1 MKILL
6 FANTIILFSLS
17 FAISSICIPLII
29 KIAKKNELYSKEGG
43 GRHIHKGL
51 IPRLGGIALLIGFIF
66 SQLYLILGTPL
77 HPSNYIGYYFLIFSI
92 FILFVL
98 GLLDDIVT
106 INSYLKFFIQLLVAI
121 ILVWNADVRITSFF
135 GIFNIYDLPVWLS
148 YVFSILVIVFFVNA
162 YNLIDGLDGLSCS
175 VGLYVLS
182 CFLIVFLFN
191 KIYIDSML
199 VISAMGCL
207 LGFWL
212 FNKPPAKI
220 FMGDSGTL
228 SIGLLIAY
236 FSIKISNL
244 PLDNNETYNPVF
256 AMVVLSYPAIDTLR
270 VFFKRIFSG
279 KSPFIADRNH
289 IHHALYDLNY
299 GHAKST
305 MIIIL
310 CSFLLTITAYGLRS
324 YHNISF
330 FIMVTLILLISHIPF
345 ILINAKNK

>member
-1 MKILL
+1 
-6 FANTIILFSLS
+6 
-17 FAISSICIPLII
+17 
-29 KIAKKNELYSKEGG
+29 
-43 GRHIHKGL
+43 
-51 IPRLGGIALLIGFIF
+51 
-66 SQLYLILGTPL
+66 
-77 HPSNYIGYYFLIFSI
+77 
-92 FILFVL
+92 
-98 GLLDDIVT
+98 
-106 INSYLKFFIQLLVAI
+106 
-121 ILVWNADVRITSFF
+121 
-135 GIFNIYDLPVWLS
+135 
-148 YVFSILVIVFFVNA
+148 
-162 YNLIDGLDGLSCS
+162 
-175 VGLYVLS
+175 
-182 CFLIVFLFN
+182 
-191 KIYIDSML
+191 
-199 VISAMGCL
+199 MGCL